1 MIGMYRCPYLL
12 LEREREEIEEEGER
26 GSASQFMLTMSSVY
40 DNLAVCQV

>member
-1 MIGMYRCPYLL
+1 MPLSPF
-12 LEREREEIEEEGER
+12 REREEIEEEGER